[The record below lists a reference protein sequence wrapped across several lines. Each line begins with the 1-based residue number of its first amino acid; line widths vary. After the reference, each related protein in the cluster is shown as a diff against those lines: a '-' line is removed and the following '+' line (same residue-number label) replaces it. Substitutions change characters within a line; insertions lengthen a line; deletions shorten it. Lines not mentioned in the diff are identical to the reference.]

1 MPPWIRF
8 HLSFSKAASQ
18 SLSSGERSGFI
29 ENRWLKEAFLDSI
42 LETSAVRMNF
52 TRMGLGR
59 LEARLNLPSQKQSLM
74 ECFWMESSMPET
86 TSETI
91 LRSDSKRSYLEV
103 PTEHSSTPKRT
114 MCTFY
119 QMSGDVGHVWW
130 NVHGFYWQE
139 DLQAHGC
146 QGKREVTPVC
156 GQDWENRWGWG
167 CRQC

>member
-29 ENRWLKEAFLDSI
+29 ENRWLKEAFLESI
-42 LETSAVRMNF
+42 LETSAVRTNF

-59 LEARLNLPSQKQSLM
+59 LEARLNLPSRKQSLM

-91 LRSDSKRSYLEV
+91 LRSDSKRLYLEV
-103 PTEHSSTPKRT
+103 PVDDRLVTGRAYHAWFFQLLGLLVART
-114 MCTFY
+114 GSF
-119 QMSGDVGHVWW
+119 VGH
-130 NVHGFYWQE
+130 H
-139 DLQAHGC
+139 
-146 QGKREVTPVC
+146 
-156 GQDWENRWGWG
+156 
-167 CRQC
+167 